1 MDPISALAASTVA
14 VLAPYLAAAGQEF
27 AKEAGKV
34 AVGKIGALYNTLKA
48 RFGNKPSVNKALTAL
63 ESKPGDTKAQAAL
76 QRQLKNE
83 MKNDKDLVAT
93 LEKFLAEIKQD
104 KSLVNF
110 INDFQGAQI
119 DKVIQMGDVDNLTIN

>member
-1 MDPISALAASTVA
+1 MDPISTLAASTVA